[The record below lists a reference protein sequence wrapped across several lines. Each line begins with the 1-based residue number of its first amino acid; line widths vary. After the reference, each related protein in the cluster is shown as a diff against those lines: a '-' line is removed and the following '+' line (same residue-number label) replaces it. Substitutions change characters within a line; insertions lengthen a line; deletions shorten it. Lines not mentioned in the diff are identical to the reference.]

1 MPPEYAR
8 ERALH
13 VATHPLAGPPLPQP
27 ATLAEWEAALRAG
40 RGPGAG
46 NCVGETRHGAP
57 TVAYTA
63 AEIEAGAAF

>member
-27 ATLAEWEAALRAG
+27 ATLAEVAEATWR
-40 RGPGAG
+40 
-46 NCVGETRHGAP
+46 
-57 TVAYTA
+57 
-63 AEIEAGAAF
+63 GAAPPAQLALF